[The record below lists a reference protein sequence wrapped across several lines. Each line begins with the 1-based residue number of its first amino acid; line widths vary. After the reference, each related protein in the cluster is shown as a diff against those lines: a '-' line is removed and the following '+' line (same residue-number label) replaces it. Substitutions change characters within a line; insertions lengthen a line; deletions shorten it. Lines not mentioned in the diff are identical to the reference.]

1 MKTKLLFL
9 FALLLNL
16 SASAQVNTISE
27 TFESVS
33 ALPTDWTTSCSGCAV
48 SVISALPQQ
57 GVKSLRVQPGPT
69 NPSTFY
75 LVLPRVIDTRGTL
88 NFYARGLNLQS
99 GSPVTIIKVGTV
111 SSPTDIASF
120 SQKLGNTFL
129 ANTYTN
135 INLNLSSN
143 VNGHEYI
150 AIQMNSQ
157 TFADYYHFDNFVY
170 TSAATLGVDENS
182 AKEQFSVYPNPA
194 NNILNIRAATDS
206 EIQKVSIFDIAG
218 KQLKQQVG
226 NVTSI
231 AVDDLNSGFY
241 LLEITIDG
249 KTTIKKFV
257 KQ

>member
-9 FALLLNL
+9 VAFFL
-16 SASAQVNTISE
+16 SLPITAQVNTISE
-27 TFESVS
+27 TFEAAS
-33 ALPTDWTTSCSGCAV
+33 ALPSGWTTSCSVCSTQV
-48 SVISALPQQ
+48 LSVLPQQ
-57 GVKSLRVQPGPT
+57 GVKSLRVEPGTGPV
-69 NPSTFY
+69 TFY
-75 LVLPRVIDTRGTL
+75 LILPRVVDTRGVL
-88 NFYARGLNLQS
+88 SFYASGYNFQT
-99 GSPVTIIKVGTV
+99 GSPVTIIQVGTV
-111 SSPTDIASF
+111 SSPTNVASF
-120 SQKLGNTFL
+120 SVKLNNVFL
-129 ANTYTN
+129 TSTYTN

-143 VNGHEYI
+143 ANGHEYI
-150 AIQMNSQ
+150 AIKMQSQ
-157 TFADYYHFDNFVY
+157 TFADFYHFDNFVY